1 MSIRHKS
8 SAGRETAG
16 VQGTQPASH
25 VEQLPSSSPA
35 AVFAA
40 LGDQTRLSLLSKLS
54 DGRSQSISSLSV
66 DTGLTRQA
74 VTKHLHV
81 LETAG
86 LVKSS
91 KVGRESQFALSPEP
105 LQEARSFLEM
115 VSARWDGALERLR
128 AFVEESP

>member
-1 MSIRHKS
+1 M
-8 SAGRETAG
+8 
-16 VQGTQPASH
+16 
-25 VEQLPSSSPA
+25 
-35 AVFAA
+35 
-40 LGDQTRLSLLSKLS
+40 SKLS